1 MNPWIAADLARF
13 RHEEAERR
21 HRATTFA
28 AEARRPSASRWLG
41 HLLIR
46 AGRRLGGDAGIASSP
61 PPNVGTLGACVD
73 GPGLPAARQ
82 LPLRLHAH

>member
-1 MNPWIAADLARF
+1 MNPWIATDLARF
-13 RHEEAERR
+13 RREEAERR
-21 HRATTFA
+21 HLAATFA
-28 AEARRPSASRWLG
+28 ADARRHTASRWLG

-61 PPNVGTLGACVD
+61 LPDAGTLGACMD
-73 GPGLPAARQ
+73 GPVLPAARQ